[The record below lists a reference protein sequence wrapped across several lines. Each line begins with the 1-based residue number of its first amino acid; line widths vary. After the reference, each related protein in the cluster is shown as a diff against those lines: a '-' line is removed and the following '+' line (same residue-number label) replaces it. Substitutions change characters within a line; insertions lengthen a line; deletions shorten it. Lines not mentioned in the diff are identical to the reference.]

1 MSNLNDGGIAAESI
15 CKYIIGGDKAVRRG
29 RFYLSVLSDNL
40 FFIFLLEH
48 LFDNKEV
55 HR

>member
-29 RFYLSVLSDNL
+29 RLLFVRFIGQFIFYL
-40 FFIFLLEH
+40 FIRTL
-48 LFDNKEV
+48 V
-55 HR
+55 R